1 MDKTWVVEIDAD
13 ACSEATYDD
22 FSVEGHA
29 ESIGSDDFSVLDF
42 PRTENAQATY
52 ADHGTMVA
60 RTGVC
65 KIACVYENYRWC
77 VSSS

>member
-13 ACSEATYDD
+13 ACSEATYESE

-29 ESIGSDDFSVLDF
+29 ASIGSGDFSVLDF

-52 ADHGTMVA
+52 ADHGAVMA
-60 RTGVC
+60 RTGIRRAIC
-65 KIACVYENYRWC
+65 KYEDYR
-77 VSSS
+77 